1 MTYYANDYP
10 CSHSLHRLQKLHA
23 DLANADKKWRGAT
36 TAARR
41 VNVLLDSISEFWR
54 DLPNNREPV
63 LQAFDRTG
71 FLMKVIIAACANNTQ
86 MEHSFATRTL
96 VRDTLDDLCITI
108 DNYRAGFNDD

>member
-1 MTYYANDYP
+1 MINHSPY
-10 CSHSLHRLQKLHA
+10 SHGLISLKTLHT

-41 VNVLLDSISEFWR
+41 VNVLLDRIAEFWR

-71 FLMKVIIAACANNTQ
+71 FLMRVIIAACANDKQ
-86 MEHSFATRTL
+86 MEHSFATRSL

>member
-1 MTYYANDYP
+1 MINNPSSYR
-10 CSHSLHRLQKLHA
+10 SLQSLKKLHT
-23 DLANADKKWRGAT
+23 DLADADKIWRGAT

-54 DLPNNREPV
+54 DLPNKREPV

-71 FLMKVIIAACANNTQ
+71 FLMRVIIAACANDAQ
-86 MEHSFATRTL
+86 MEHSFATRNL